1 MNILNYILSY
11 VLVGVLFA
19 LFIDLGNE
27 RFNNSIYR
35 KTKVEMSWN
44 ERLILIFV
52 WPFGMYVFFKELYK
66 NMKR

>member
-1 MNILNYILSY
+1 MSILSY
-11 VLVGVLFA
+11 ILLYLLIGVLFS

-35 KTKVEMSWN
+35 EKKVEMN
-44 ERLILIFV
+44 NLERTLLILI
-52 WPFGMYVFFKELYK
+52 WPFGMYVFLRELYK